1 MSPAGDPL
9 GYERVAAML
18 AVAAPGASAAQIV
31 ERLMAEAES
40 WRGAREQND
49 DIALVVLR
57 VR

>member
-1 MSPAGDPL
+1 
-9 GYERVAAML
+9 ML